1 MSGNPQFYP
10 IAMVGGGLWAVANLI
25 VLPCIGVL
33 GLGKCVLLYS
43 FTNCLTNWACG
54 NFGLFGTHARPP
66 KVEWLNYIG
75 LSVLLIGGGLIAF
88 IRPESQTKLATESV
102 IGIVTEKAESVETG
116 LPLSNATTGDP
127 IQLKKVNIKQIVAI
141 VFSLVSG
148 FFYGVD
154 AVPLIY
160 AQDNYVGAPQD
171 GLSYCFAHYMG
182 VFVTSSLVMTVY
194 CVVRKNKPYVN
205 DELTL
210 PSLASG
216 GIWGVAQTLFNCSL
230 KNLSQSVSGPI
241 GAILP
246 SFFASLWA
254 VFYFREIRGTRNFIL
269 LFVSMLFTSL
279 GAVSIAL
286 SKELEL

>member
-1 MSGNPQFYP
+1 M
-10 IAMVGGGLWAVANLI
+10 
-25 VLPCIGVL
+25 
-33 GLGKCVLLYS
+33 
-43 FTNCLTNWACG
+43 
-54 NFGLFGTHARPP
+54 RPP
-66 KVEWLNYIG
+66 
-75 LSVLLIGGGLIAF
+75 LLLH
-88 IRPESQTKLATESV
+88 
-102 IGIVTEKAESVETG
+102 
-116 LPLSNATTGDP
+116 
-127 IQLKKVNIKQIVAI
+127 QLLEAI

-194 CVVRKNKPYVN
+194 CVVKRVKK
-205 DELTL
+205 TL
-210 PSLASG
+210 LLSQFLLQKEQA
-216 GIWGVAQTLFNCSL
+216 TLFNCSL

>member
-1 MSGNPQFYP
+1 MLDATVEAS
-10 IAMVGGGLWAVANLI
+10 LRLANLI

-75 LSVLLIGGGLIAF
+75 LSILLIG
-88 IRPESQTKLATESV
+88 
-102 IGIVTEKAESVETG
+102 
-116 LPLSNATTGDP
+116 NATTGDP
-127 IQLKKVNIKQIVAI
+127 LQLKKVNVKQIVAI
-141 VFSLVSG
+141 V
-148 FFYGVD
+148 
-154 AVPLIY
+154 
-160 AQDNYVGAPQD
+160 
-171 GLSYCFAHYMG
+171 
-182 VFVTSSLVMTVY
+182 
-194 CVVRKNKPYVN
+194 KNKPYVN

>member
-1 MSGNPQFYP
+1 MAIDSVFAIGLVECIGSTVLYGSAFAPLKRRQFKDGIYSLQIRSIAIVLVGLVANFMSGNPQFYP

-43 FTNCLTNWACG
+43 FTNCLT
-54 NFGLFGTHARPP
+54 
-66 KVEWLNYIG
+66 
-75 LSVLLIGGGLIAF
+75 IA
-88 IRPESQTKLATESV
+88 
-102 IGIVTEKAESVETG
+102 
-116 LPLSNATTGDP
+116 
-127 IQLKKVNIKQIVAI
+127 
-141 VFSLVSG
+141 FSLVSG

-194 CVVRKNKPYVN
+194 CVIKRVKKTFLLSQFLCRKNKPYVN

-254 VFYFREIRGTRNFIL
+254 VFYFREIRGPRNFIL
-269 LFVSMLFTSL
+269 LFISMLFTSL